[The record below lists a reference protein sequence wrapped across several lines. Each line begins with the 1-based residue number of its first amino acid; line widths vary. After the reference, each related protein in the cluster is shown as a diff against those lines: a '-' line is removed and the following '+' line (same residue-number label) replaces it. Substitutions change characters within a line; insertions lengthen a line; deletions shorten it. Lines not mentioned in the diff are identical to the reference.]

1 MEHNT
6 QTRTEEGQVQTPLA
20 PVHTEPA
27 HAQKP
32 KKPLSAV
39 LKWALILAIIVVV
52 NIFFA
57 SVVQLAYPS
66 PEYTDFCEEKQ
77 VRIIPE
83 NQEDCEE
90 IGGRWY
96 EDKYIQRTVPGEGVE
111 IPIIEQEQEGYC
123 DTDYMCRGEY
133 DDARELYERNV
144 FMAWV
149 AFGIILILVSVL
161 VPNLGAIMHGF
172 SLGGVLA
179 LIVGSIGYWSDMD
192 EYLRVIV
199 LGIALIVLIV
209 LGIRKFRE

>member
-1 MEHNT
+1 MEQYT
-6 QTRTEEGQVQTPLA
+6 QT
-20 PVHTEPA
+20 HTEGEQVPTSSSA
-27 HAQKP
+27 APSKKP

-66 PEYTDFCEEKQ
+66 PEYNDFCEEKQ
-77 VRIIPE
+77 VKIIPE

-90 IGGRWY
+90 VGGKWY

-123 DTDYMCRGEY
+123 DTDYTCRGAY

-144 FMAWV
+144 FIAWI
-149 AFGIILILVSVL
+149 AFGIILILIAVL
-161 VPNLGAIMHGF
+161 IPGLGAIMHGF

-179 LIVGSIGYWSDMD
+179 LIIGSIGYWSDMD
-192 EYLRVIV
+192 EYIRVIV
-199 LGIALIVLIV
+199 LGIALIALIII
-209 LGIRKFRE
+209 GIRKFRE